1 MLHYLHCFN
10 ILYLCLYVIACV
22 SEYFEEKEKETSDS
36 KDRIYEG
43 YQAVL
48 DSKSTDETLVSLFII
63 LYLIS
68 RLVYKEKII
77 NI

>member
-1 MLHYLHCFN
+1 M
-10 ILYLCLYVIACV
+10 YVRIACV
-22 SEYFEEKEKETSDS
+22 NEYFEEKEKETSDS

-48 DSKSTDETLVSLFII
+48 DSKSTDETLVSLFIKFSNMLRFFSI
-63 LYLIS
+63 C
-68 RLVYKEKII
+68 VKDI